1 MNGMLEYAIESSIC
15 LTLLWIFHEIAL
27 KRDTRHSRNRYFL
40 LGSMIFSVIVP
51 LMNIEISA
59 SGAILPPDGLV
70 FLLLPETVVTPGRS
84 PESAALLSAI
94 LPWIYPAGL
103 LVSAGL
109 MLTGTVRLVRMI
121 RSGRGNGNIIRLHTG
136 SRTCYSA
143 LGHIFISSSVAD
155 DDAGRMINH
164 EMKHIRLGHH
174 SDLFIAGLITALQ
187 WFNPAAY
194 LMRRSLLAV
203 HEYEA
208 DNECITGGE
217 DPGSYRDLLL
227 ASVFRSNAPL
237 FSNPFSKRSLLKN
250 RIIMMTKKRTG
261 SSASLKLILAL
272 PLALMLVFI
281 FSCNSGSDAR
291 NETAALTKA
300 ASVAEP
306 ASDVAQAE
314 TSDEIFTV
322 VDQMPVFRN
331 DTTYNELRQWMVQN
345 MKYPAEAASKGIQ
358 GKVIVQFVI
367 DEQGNVK
374 DPKVIRSVDPLLDQ
388 AALELVSGCPQW
400 TPGRQNDKIVKVSFT
415 LPISFALN

>member
-1 MNGMLEYAIESSIC
+1 MLEFAIESSIC
-15 LTLLWIFHEIAL
+15 LAILWLFHEIAL

-40 LGSMIFSVIVP
+40 LGSMIFSVVVP
-51 LMNIEISA
+51 LVNIRIDA
-59 SGAILPPDGLV
+59 PGAILPAGGLV
-70 FLLLPETVVTPGRS
+70 SLLLPETVVTPGRS
-84 PESAALLSAI
+84 QGNAGLLSAI

-109 MLTGTVRLVRMI
+109 MFTGTVSLVRLI
-121 RSGRGNGNIIRLHTG
+121 LSRRRKGNIIRLDSG

-155 DDAGRMINH
+155 DDAERMINH
-164 EMKHIRLGHH
+164 ELKHIRLGHH

-187 WFNPAAY
+187 WFNPAAH

-208 DNECITGGE
+208 DSECITGGE
-217 DPGSYRDLLL
+217 DPGSYRELLL

-237 FSNPFSKRSLLKN
+237 FSNTFSKRSLLKN

-261 SSASLKLILAL
+261 SSASLKMILAL
-272 PLALMLVFI
+272 PLAIVLIFM
-281 FSCNSGSDAR
+281 FSCNSGSEAR
-291 NETAALTKA
+291 NETAAVT
-300 ASVAEP
+300 VP
-306 ASDVAQAE
+306 ATDVAKAE

-331 DTTYNELRQWMVQN
+331 DTTYKELTKWMVAN
-345 MKYPAEAASKGIQ
+345 MKYPPEASSKGIQ
-358 GKVIVQFVI
+358 GRVFVQFVI

-374 DPKVIRSVDPLLDQ
+374 DPKVIKSADPLLDK
-388 AALELVSGCPQW
+388 AALELMAGCPQW
-400 TPGRQNDKIVKVSFT
+400 APGRQNDKPVKVSFT